1 MDDDVGQQVQQKND
15 EFPPGMAPKML
26 SLLKSVTTLKQDL
39 KSLLAQPYHEAF
51 SKLSP
56 LERAKVGM
64 MEIYT
69 INSLFWVLMKASGE
83 EMEETLRDD
92 YKVEMGRLRDTQ
104 GRLAEVEARAQRPA
118 TDTRAA
124 ARFIRQ
130 GLGITTKEEVTDTA
144 EEPS

>member
-1 MDDDVGQQVQQKND
+1 MDEDVGKEVQQKSD

-26 SLLKSVTTLKQDL
+26 SLLKSVTTLEQDL
-39 KSLLAQPYHEAF
+39 KPLLAQPYHEAF

-83 EMEETLRDD
+83 EMDETLRDD

-104 GRLAEVEARAQRPA
+104 GRLSEVEAREQRPA
-118 TDTRAA
+118 TDARVA

-130 GLGITTKEEVTDTA
+130 GLGIKEEDCA